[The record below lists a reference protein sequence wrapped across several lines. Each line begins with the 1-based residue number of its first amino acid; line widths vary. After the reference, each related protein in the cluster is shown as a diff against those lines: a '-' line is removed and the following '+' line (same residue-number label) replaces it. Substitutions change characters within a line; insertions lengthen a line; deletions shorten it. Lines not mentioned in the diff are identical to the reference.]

1 MAKKDMSALDDDVV
15 VAVEQAQT
23 EQCMHDDMN
32 TLPAKSKLTERME
45 GSRAEIVMM
54 SVRMKKS
61 ERRRL
66 KEICSQM
73 DISAQDL
80 IFESVNLWCK
90 SKGVRGLV

>member
-15 VAVEQAQT
+15 VAQAET
-23 EQCMHDDMN
+23 EQSMHDDMH
-32 TLPAKSKLTERME
+32 TLPVKSKLTERME